1 MWRHNDSSAYGLHR
15 FTRTRTAGQ
24 GAFERGW
31 VGEGDKVA
39 VMPSGTAPKPG
50 PLSRA
55 VSAEVRQA
63 MARQRIS
70 GTELARMT
78 GRSQGYI
85 SKRLR
90 DESSFTANDVEDIV
104 AALGEDLLAFVHAAA
119 MASRRM

>member
-1 MWRHNDSSAYGLHR
+1 MKPHVRAQLSASR
-15 FTRTRTAGQ
+15 AG
-24 GAFERGW
+24 R
-31 VGEGDKVA
+31 GDKVA
-39 VMPSGTAPKPG
+39 VMPKGSQPTPG
-50 PLSRA
+50 LLSRA
-55 VSAEVRQA
+55 VSAEIRQS

-104 AALGEDLLAFVHAAA
+104 TALGEDLLAFVHAAVI
-119 MASRRM
+119 ASRRM

>member
-1 MWRHNDSSAYGLHR
+1 M
-15 FTRTRTAGQ
+15 
-24 GAFERGW
+24 
-31 VGEGDKVA
+31 A
-39 VMPSGTAPKPG
+39 VMPKGTAPTPG

-55 VSAEVRQA
+55 VSAEIRQA

-90 DESSFTANDVEDIV
+90 DESSFTTNDVADIV
-104 AALGEDLLAFVHAAA
+104 EALGVDLMSFVHAVVV
-119 MASRRM
+119 ASRRM